1 MKLKDVR
8 SNRGSIAI
16 EGLLSISILMILV
29 ISVFGT
35 LLTITCDEKLEWAVL
50 QTQGEMG
57 LYSMP
62 FMGDEHIV
70 GATINETALTLL
82 AKQTLNKH
90 LEQGEST
97 LLDIKSS
104 SKVRFTEY
112 GVAEFEVHY
121 GYRMPNAVGEKI
133 LFIPIGASLI
143 SDGNDFSDHLVFI
156 TNYGEKYHIETC
168 HHLRK
173 SKYGIS
179 LDKAI
184 EEGYEAC
191 KNCHKENQ

>member
-1 MKLKDVR
+1 MKLKFIQ
-8 SNRGSIAI
+8 SSRGSIAI
-16 EGLLSISILMILV
+16 EGLLSISLFMILI

-35 LLTITCDEKLEWAVL
+35 LLTIACDEKLEWAVL

-62 FMGDEHIV
+62 LMGDEHIV
-70 GATINETALTLL
+70 RASINETALTLL

-90 LEQGEST
+90 LLQSASN
-97 LLDIKSS
+97 LIKIKDSS
-104 SKVRFTEY
+104 QVRFTEY

-121 GYRMPNAVGEKI
+121 GYHMPNAVGEKV
-133 LFIPIGASLI
+133 LYIPIGASLI
-143 SDGNDFSDHLVFI
+143 SDGNDFSDQLVFI

-179 LDKAI
+179 LEKAI

-191 KNCHKENQ
+191 KNCHGDDQ

>member
-1 MKLKDVR
+1 MKFKDVR
-8 SNRGSIAI
+8 SNRGSIAV
-16 EGLLSISILMILV
+16 EGLLSITILMILI

-62 FMGDEHIV
+62 LMGDEHIV
-70 GATINETALTLL
+70 ESTINETALTLL

-90 LEQGEST
+90 LEQGELN
-97 LLDIKSS
+97 LLDIKPS
-104 SKVRFTEY
+104 SKIRFTAY

-133 LFIPIGASLI
+133 LFIPMGASLI

-168 HHLRK
+168 YHLRK

-179 LDKAI
+179 LEKAI

-191 KNCHKENQ
+191 KNCHEENQ